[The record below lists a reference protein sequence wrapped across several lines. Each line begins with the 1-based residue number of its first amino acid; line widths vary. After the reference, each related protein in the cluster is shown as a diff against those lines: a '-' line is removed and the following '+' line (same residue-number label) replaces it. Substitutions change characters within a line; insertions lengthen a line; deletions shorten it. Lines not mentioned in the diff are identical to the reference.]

1 MSLLVRRLAS
11 ASPGSPGGGG
21 GGGGGD
27 IDFVGAGTFVSGTS
41 SPLAPTLPTH
51 SEGDYIL
58 IMVADR
64 QGSGAVM
71 TVSGYDCLGHFP
83 SNQFVGAPNGQA
95 VWLFGKVAGA
105 SESTPSVVADAA
117 VTAGYA
123 AQCFV
128 YSGVAGL
135 DTGARW
141 NTNNLVAGDAAPP
154 QTRAATDG
162 AWVVAFGASFDDNSL
177 GLLSGSEEGYTLRAS
192 NNNSSANMCMAWA
205 DKALTS
211 AGDTQVGPTFDQTAA
226 GSDTWIA
233 LGQITLLPDGA
244 TPNQPRLMR
253 QLYGLGTTSTSE
265 QTMQLRYDD
274 IQAGDLILVWV
285 GTNSTTS
292 TLAVTGFTQE
302 IHADGTTSRSLDL
315 FYKVADGSET
325 SVAITNPEGGFA
337 WEATVQIW
345 RGVDTSTPFDV
356 ANTENNA
363 ASGATFAGPA
373 ITPTT
378 AHAVVVSA
386 AALQAY
392 PGAPAF
398 SNAQG
403 FQPSFLGLLWQTSV
417 SFDQSLFGGDKY
429 VASAAATTAPTWSG
443 SSSTWVGAST
453 ALRPAS

>member
-1 MSLLVRRLAS
+1 MSLLARRLAT

-21 GGGGGD
+21 GAGD
-27 IDFVGAGTFVSGTS
+27 IDFVGAGAFVSGAT

-58 IMVADR
+58 VMVTDR
-64 QGSGAVM
+64 SASGAVV
-71 TVSGYDCLGHFP
+71 TISGYDCLGHFP
-83 SNQFVGAPNGQA
+83 TGQFTTLPNGQA
-95 VWLFGKVAGA
+95 VWLFGKVAGP

-117 VTAGYA
+117 VASGWG

-128 YSGVAGL
+128 YSGVGGL

-141 NTNNLVAGDAAPP
+141 NNNNRAAGDAAPP
-154 QTRAATDG
+154 QTRAAVDG
-162 AWVVAFGASFDDNSL
+162 AWVVAFGASFDDNTL

-192 NNNSSANMCMAWA
+192 NNNAGSNFCMAWA

-211 AGDTQVGPTFDQTAA
+211 AGDTQDGPTFEQTTV
-226 GSDTWIA
+226 GPDSWIA

-253 QLYGLGTTSTSE
+253 QLYGLGSAATTE
-265 QTMQLRYDD
+265 QTMQLRFDD
-274 IQAGDLILVWV
+274 LQAGDLILVWV
-285 GTNSTTS
+285 GTNATTS
-292 TLAVTGFTQE
+292 TLAVTDFTQE
-302 IHADGTTSRSLDL
+302 IHADGTTTRSLDM
-315 FYKVADGSET
+315 FYKVATGTET
-325 SVAITNPEGGFA
+325 SVAITNPQGGFA

-356 ANTENNA
+356 SNTENNA
-363 ASGATFAGPA
+363 ANGATFAGPS

-378 AHAVVVSA
+378 DHAVVVSA
-386 AALQAY
+386 AALQANPAT
-392 PGAPAF
+392 PGF

-403 FQPSFLGLLWQTSV
+403 FQPSFLGVGWQTAV
-417 SFDQSLFGGDKY
+417 SFDQALFGGDKY

-443 SSSTWVGAST
+443 SSATWVGAST
-453 ALRPAS
+453 ALRPAA